1 MTSKRENILAAVRT
15 ALTGTSG
22 VGTRIYRSRQEAFAR
37 DESPAIV
44 IEAVNDQA
52 IIETSLPTLTW
63 ILTVRI
69 AIIVRGSV
77 PDQLAD
83 PIIVSAHS
91 KLMADLTLGGYAMD
105 IAPQGV
111 TFDMADADQTAGVI
125 MCDYLI
131 RYRTTLS
138 SLES

>member
-1 MTSKRENILAAVRT
+1 MSSKRENILAAVRT

-22 VGTRIYRSRQEAFAR
+22 VGTRIFRSRQEAFAR

-44 IEAVNDQA
+44 IEPINDQA

-63 ILTVRI
+63 TLTVRV
-69 AIIVRGSV
+69 AVIVRGTT
-77 PDQLAD
+77 PDQIAD

-111 TFDMADADQTAGVI
+111 NFDMADADQTAGVI

>member
-1 MTSKRENILAAVRT
+1 MSSRRENILAAVRT

-22 VGTRIYRSRQEAFAR
+22 VGTRIYRSRQEAFSR
-37 DESPAIV
+37 SESPALV
-44 IEAVNDQA
+44 IEPVNDQA

-63 ILTVRI
+63 ALTVRI
-69 AIIVRGSV
+69 AVVVRGLV

-83 PIIVSAHS
+83 PSIVSAHS
-91 KLMADLTLGGYAMD
+91 RLMADLTLGGYAMD

-111 TFDMADADQTAGVI
+111 NFDMADADQSAGVI

>member
-44 IEAVNDQA
+44 VEPVNDQA

-63 ILTVRI
+63 TLTVRV

-111 TFDMADADQTAGVI
+111 NFDMADADQTAGVI